1 MIDPSNPTNKN
12 GREPC
17 SGITVPINLSNMLHS
32 SFQFAYLSSLV
43 WLTYK
48 IGVSSFWTTPINV
61 FPALCYL
68 TLQWRIHMS
77 DMKCPSRKER
87 NDIVWGFQNRKQ
99 FFYTETHWAACKCN
113 MLFWTTYLP
122 ISCFLICFSKSWMS
136 T

>member
-1 MIDPSNPTNKN
+1 
-12 GREPC
+12 
-17 SGITVPINLSNMLHS
+17 MLYS

-77 DMKCPSRKER
+77 DMKYPSASAKVSKIE
-87 NDIVWGFQNRKQ
+87 NK
-99 FFYTETHWAACKCN
+99 FFTPLRIELLVNAICCFGPPIHHILFSN
-113 MLFWTTYLP
+113 MF
-122 ISCFLICFSKSWMS
+122 F
-136 T
+136 